1 MEVDKDSFNDQSLD
15 FLMQAEGIEG
25 VAQSFESEYNI
36 SLDEEVVCQLFV
48 SYFQKMF
55 FIDES
60 LFMKCVKK
68 DSYVEKSYHLLSD
81 FIDQISVK
89 YQIEMENKDNLIW
102 HLHNTAHLYRQELFT
117 EFILFDQKGNTIR
130 NFQNIFP
137 KFVSDVK
144 KELSHYLETLEV
156 CSSSMMVNHL
166 SYTFITH
173 TKHLVINLLQNQPK
187 LKVLVMSNFDQYH
200 AKFVAE
206 TLSYYCS
213 NNFELEVWTELELS
227 KESLEDSS
235 YDIIISNFIIPPI
248 ENKRLIYSNNINTVS
263 LIYLLNAMMFIR
275 LDE

>member
-1 MEVDKDSFNDQSLD
+1 
-15 FLMQAEGIEG
+15 
-25 VAQSFESEYNI
+25 
-36 SLDEEVVCQLFV
+36 
-48 SYFQKMF
+48 MF
-55 FIDES
+55 FIDEEVFLS
-60 LFMKCVKK
+60 YAKT
-68 DSYVEKSYHLLSD
+68 DSYVKKSYRLFGELVDQVSREYNLQ
-81 FIDQISVK
+81 ID
-89 YQIEMENKDNLIW
+89 NKDNLIW
-102 HLHNTAHLYRQELFT
+102 HLHNTAHLYRQELST

-173 TKHLVINLLQNQPK
+173 TKHLVLNLLQNQPK

-200 AKFVAE
+200 AKSVAE

-227 KESLEDSS
+227 KESLEESP

-263 LIYLLNAMMFIR
+263 LISLLNAMMFIR
-275 LDE
+275 LD